1 MQLKDLTFSYGTE
14 KIFENINLIINEN
27 EHIGIVGVNGAG
39 KTTFFKLIMNELEPD
54 HGRIIIKNKA
64 RVQLLPQVINDEV
77 PNMDISVFDYLLSA
91 RPIDKLNKELTKI
104 YNLIGDGKNIDELY
118 KKQEKIENEL
128 NYWEYYSAEGTL
140 LKIINGMNIDDE
152 MLYQKLSNLSGGQK
166 SKVAFAKLLYS
177 KPEVIL
183 LDEPT
188 NHLDKQ
194 TKEYVINYI
203 KNYKGTILIISHD
216 KEFLDSVTTKTLYLD
231 KLNKNMELFSGSYS
245 VFLKKLDERNKL
257 INQQLEKQNKEE
269 EKLKKLFFC
278 IVIHLAIEK
287 KWLKIEKKS

>member
-216 KEFLDSVTTKTLYLD
+216 K
-231 KLNKNMELFSGSYS
+231 
-245 VFLKKLDERNKL
+245 
-257 INQQLEKQNKEE
+257 
-269 EKLKKLFFC
+269 
-278 IVIHLAIEK
+278 
-287 KWLKIEKKS
+287 